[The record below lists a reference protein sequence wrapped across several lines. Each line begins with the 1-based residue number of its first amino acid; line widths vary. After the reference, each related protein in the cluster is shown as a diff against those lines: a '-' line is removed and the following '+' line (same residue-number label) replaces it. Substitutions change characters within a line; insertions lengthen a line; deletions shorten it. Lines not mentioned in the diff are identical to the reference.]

1 MIYAHRNDIYDA
13 DTHMME
19 PPTWLAEFADAK
31 LRPHLAPFGHGKP
44 ATQEKAA
51 LALAGFER
59 RQNDANVYAE
69 IEQSFMAMKHK
80 GFQGLG
86 AWDRDERV
94 RVNDLLGFKAHIVFP
109 TTAFDQVQGAKT
121 PEIFAGSVQA
131 LNRGLASFCETDAR
145 MHPAAYIPFRHG
157 PEAAMDYLDAALA
170 LNFSVVLIDT
180 IAPQGARAFTHPD
193 FDPIWAKIQEADMAI
208 TIHVGTDGGWDPVPL
223 SFYNNGG
230 SVPEHSEGDAPRDAI
245 AYMGI
250 QYNAELFLAAMIF
263 DGVFH
268 RFPKLRVAVVELG
281 ASWIVSWMKHL
292 DQAFRA
298 FRRLQDLSQ
307 VQMQPSEY
315 VLKHIKVTPFA
326 GEDVGWLLNSGAQ
339 DLLLFASDYPHHEG
353 TDDPIGRFEKTMDG
367 VSEQARQKFYS
378 DNFRS
383 LLGSHLST

>member
-1 MIYAHRNDIYDA
+1 M
-13 DTHMME
+13 
-19 PPTWLAEFADAK
+19 
-31 LRPHLAPFGHGKP
+31 
-44 ATQEKAA
+44 
-51 LALAGFER
+51 
-59 RQNDANVYAE
+59 
-69 IEQSFMAMKHK
+69 
-80 GFQGLG
+80 
-86 AWDRDERV
+86 
-94 RVNDLLGFKAHIVFP
+94 
-109 TTAFDQVQGAKT
+109 
-121 PEIFAGSVQA
+121 
-131 LNRGLASFCETDAR
+131 
-145 MHPAAYIPFRHG
+145 
-157 PEAAMDYLDAALA
+157 
-170 LNFSVVLIDT
+170 
-180 IAPQGARAFTHPD
+180 
-193 FDPIWAKIQEADMAI
+193 
-208 TIHVGTDGGWDPVPL
+208 
-223 SFYNNGG
+223 
-230 SVPEHSEGDAPRDAI
+230 PEHSEGDAPRDAI

-315 VLKHIKVTPFA
+315 VRKHIKVTPFA

-353 TDDPIGRFEKTMDG
+353 TDDPIGRFEKTMHG

>member
-157 PEAAMDYLDAALA
+157 PEAAMDYLDAAIA

-208 TIHVGTDGGWDPVPL
+208 TIHVGTDGGGTPCPCRFITMEARCPSTAKGTRPATPL
-223 SFYNNGG
+223 
-230 SVPEHSEGDAPRDAI
+230 RI
-245 AYMGI
+245 
-250 QYNAELFLAAMIF
+250 
-263 DGVFH
+263 
-268 RFPKLRVAVVELG
+268 
-281 ASWIVSWMKHL
+281 W
-292 DQAFRA
+292 AFSTMLNC
-298 FRRLQDLSQ
+298 FWRR
-307 VQMQPSEY
+307 
-315 VLKHIKVTPFA
+315 
-326 GEDVGWLLNSGAQ
+326 
-339 DLLLFASDYPHHEG
+339 
-353 TDDPIGRFEKTMDG
+353 
-367 VSEQARQKFYS
+367 
-378 DNFRS
+378 
-383 LLGSHLST
+383 